1 LNVNTEQLQA
11 YIEAFHCA
19 LESTAADY
27 LPQDYRRQLLHAALL
42 PARITGYVSTQFGVA
57 VEYESAAETSL
68 EVVRGSAR
76 VEDLIVRAP
85 AAVRDTGPMLK
96 ISGANT
102 TVASLTLEGAFPFRL
117 ASPDASVALRDV
129 VFRAGPWRWAVQFA
143 EVSSN
148 RSAEHWSVAWA
159 ESRAKDEVLAAIVQ
173 VRLAAER
180 KIPVSE
186 YIEKFKQK
194 TVLLLGD
201 YDEAGLRRLASL
213 STVLSSLGYEPLLMK
228 DVPDHPQQDLPQKVV
243 AIGAIARFIVVDDS
257 SKSGHLLEVQLC
269 KQNSWVTVLLRAGG
283 KGGSWMTAGAAHASS
298 VIRELAYDPASPD
311 VAVAEAA
318 KWAEAK
324 LKELERKFEGTY
336 PWRAGS

>member
-1 LNVNTEQLQA
+1 
-11 YIEAFHCA
+11 
-19 LESTAADY
+19 
-27 LPQDYRRQLLHAALL
+27 
-42 PARITGYVSTQFGVA
+42 
-57 VEYESAAETSL
+57 
-68 EVVRGSAR
+68 
-76 VEDLIVRAP
+76 
-85 AAVRDTGPMLK
+85 
-96 ISGANT
+96 
-102 TVASLTLEGAFPFRL
+102 
-117 ASPDASVALRDV
+117 
-129 VFRAGPWRWAVQFA
+129 
-143 EVSSN
+143 
-148 RSAEHWSVAWA
+148 
-159 ESRAKDEVLAAIVQ
+159 
-173 VRLAAER
+173 
-180 KIPVSE
+180 
-186 YIEKFKQK
+186 
-194 TVLLLGD
+194 
-201 YDEAGLRRLASL
+201 
-213 STVLSSLGYEPLLMK
+213 VLSSLGYEPLLMK